1 MRRWGSFEE
10 HPKGSGMY
18 RLRRRVGGRQT
29 TLVTGIPDHAAEAA
43 MRETAPNGRCVCF
56 FKAGPL
62 VKIGWSDDHEKRKR
76 QLELAR
82 GDSLE
87 LLCTMPGGRCM
98 EQAIHAAL
106 ADYRLDGEWFHGGG
120 KVAKLIHGIRFA
132 AKGAAE

>member
-1 MRRWGSFEE
+1 VKRWGSFEE

-18 RLRRRVGGRQT
+18 RLRRRVDGHQT
-29 TLVTGIPDHAAEAA
+29 ILITGIPDHAAEAA
-43 MRETAPNGRCVCF
+43 KAERIPNGRCIYF
-56 FKAGPL
+56 LKAGPL

-82 GDSLE
+82 GDVLE

-106 ADYRLDGEWFHGGG
+106 ADYRLEGEWFHGGG
-120 KVAKLIHGIRFA
+120 KVATLSFGVRA
-132 AKGAAE
+132 ATRGTP